1 MTGPWRKSS
10 RSNQAGGDCVE
21 WRRSSR
27 SSGQGGEC
35 VEARTSQTDVFQV
48 RDSKLGDSSPI
59 VTITRANFAA
69 LVDAVKSGR
78 LDG

>member
-1 MTGPWRKSS
+1 MTGRWRKSS
-10 RSNQAGGDCVE
+10 RSNQQGGDCVE
-21 WRRSSR
+21 ACTP
-27 SSGQGGEC
+27 Q
-35 VEARTSQTDVFQV
+35 ADVFQV